1 MKAPRLQTVSHQI
14 IFDVWTF
21 RFSDFESLLVGGS
34 CFCWL
39 WVPGPMLTPAIL
51 VNKALAKTISGNTCE
66 TTNRHTK
73 DALDPS
79 EMSARP
85 LF

>member
-1 MKAPRLQTVSHQI
+1 
-14 IFDVWTF
+14 
-21 RFSDFESLLVGGS
+21 
-34 CFCWL
+34 
-39 WVPGPMLTPAIL
+39 MLTPAIL